1 MKISRVLIALSLFTL
16 SSCGDLGTAPPVE
29 RSLDDIREAV
39 FRYQFLHNASGQQQ
53 SAGVYFI
60 GLYVMDAVYPTG
72 AASPQSY
79 YVDPSINLLAKFAG
93 NVPPVKKSSD
103 CTYSV
108 QGVFD
113 ISTGVRGLLFRIESI
128 REIDANKV
136 EVTGGYFEAGLS
148 ASGNVYTVAR
158 INDGWTVIK
167 DVMLWIS

>member
-1 MKISRVLIALSLFTL
+1 MKLHHFIVAILLLAL
-16 SSCGDLGTAPPVE
+16 SSCSDLGTPPPVE

-60 GLYVMDAVYPTG
+60 GLYVTG
-72 AASPQSY
+72 AASPQSH
-79 YVDPSINLLAKFAG
+79 YVDPSINLLARFAG

-103 CTYSV
+103 CTYST

-128 REIDANKV
+128 KEIDANTV

-158 INDGWTVIK
+158 INDRWTVIK
-167 DVMLWIS
+167 DVMIWIS